1 MTDEKVGAV
10 IVAAGKGER
19 MRGEDKLFTSIGGA
33 PLLVRVID
41 LFNKYNEID
50 EIVVVLGADNV
61 RRGKTLIEDYGW
73 PKVSHVCQGGDRRQ
87 DSVRAGI
94 RLLDGCEWVVIHD
107 GARPM
112 ADSGLIERGLLEA
125 RSTGA
130 AIAAVPVKDTIKESS
145 PDGFIKSTPARGN
158 LWAAQTPQVFRLEL
172 IRRAHEEVTRD
183 VSDDASMV
191 EELGY
196 PVKIYLGSYE
206 NIKITTPE
214 DIALAEIILGAE

>member
-19 MRGEDKLFTSIGGA
+19 MRGEDKLFTNIGGA

-41 LFNKYNEID
+41 LFNKYDEID
-50 EIVVVLGADNV
+50 QIVVVLGADNV
-61 RRGKTLIEDYGW
+61 GRGKTLIEDYGW
-73 PKVSHVCQGGDRRQ
+73 SKVSHVCQGGDRRQ

-112 ADSGLIERGLLEA
+112 ADSSLIERGLLEA

-145 PDGFIKSTPARGN
+145 PDGFVKSTPARGN

-172 IRRAHEEVTRD
+172 IRRAHEEVTRN
-183 VSDDASMV
+183 VSDDSSMV

-196 PVKIYLGSYE
+196 PVKIYMGSYE

-214 DIALAEIILGAE
+214 DMALAEIILGAE